1 MDDKSINELQELLK
15 TLASAL
21 VEAPDEV
28 TVTPRTDGGTLV
40 LELRVAPQD
49 MGRVIGKGGRR
60 AQAIR
65 SIIKAKASRCNC
77 RVAVDIID

>member
-1 MDDKSINELQELLK
+1 MDEQSINEMQELLK

-28 TVTPRTDGGTLV
+28 TVKPRVDGATIV
-40 LELRVAPQD
+40 LELRVAAAD

-65 SIIKAKASRCNC
+65 SIMKAKASRCDC
-77 RVAVDIID
+77 RVAVDIVD

>member
-1 MDDKSINELQELLK
+1 MDEKSINELQELL
-15 TLASAL
+15 TILASAL

-65 SIIKAKASRCNC
+65 SIIKAKASRCNL
-77 RVAVDIID
+77 RAAVDIVD